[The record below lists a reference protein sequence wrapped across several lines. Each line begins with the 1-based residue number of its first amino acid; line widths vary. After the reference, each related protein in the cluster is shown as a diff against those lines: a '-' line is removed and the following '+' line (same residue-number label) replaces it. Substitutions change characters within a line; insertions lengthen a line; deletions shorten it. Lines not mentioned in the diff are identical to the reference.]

1 MTEHHEILR
10 QHLMNFAAL
19 TPKDI
24 ADSQACWKTRKI
36 KKGDFFNM
44 QNVVCNDLGL
54 VVKGIFR
61 IYYNDPLTDEEKN
74 IFFFSENQFIVSFRS
89 FITRYPCAYFIEA
102 LEDSEIIYITYRD
115 LNNLYDTHSNWSRFG
130 RLLAE
135 LFFNY
140 SQGLAEE
147 FLFYSHEERYIKLLE
162 EHPNIVNRIPAYHIS
177 SYLGITN
184 PSLSRI
190 RKRINR

>member
-1 MTEHHEILR
+1 MSDHFETLR
-10 QHLMNFAAL
+10 IHLANFAAL
-19 TPKDI
+19 NEKDI
-24 ADSQACWKTRKI
+24 ADSSIFWKTRKI

-44 QNVVCNDLGL
+44 QNMVCNDLGL

-61 IYYNDPLTDEEKN
+61 IYYADPETDEEKN
-74 IFFFSENQFIVSFRS
+74 IFFFSENQFLVSFRS
-89 FITRYPCAYFIEA
+89 FITRKICHYYIQAM
-102 LEDSEIIYITYRD
+102 EDSEIIYIAYRD
-115 LNNLYDTHSNWSRFG
+115 LTNLYDTHSNWARFG

-135 LFFNY
+135 LFFTY
-140 SQGLAEE
+140 SQTRTEE
-147 FLFYSHEERYIKLLE
+147 LLFITHEERFIRLLE